1 MLFFLF
7 VTICYFFFFRN
18 NIRNEDYFES
28 GNEHVLFTFFFF
40 SVRTRR
46 EYRNYFYRANEGERS
61 TARSSNVVCWWNRFE
76 LETGTWDVR

>member
-28 GNEHVLFTFFFF
+28 GNEHVLFTFFFSLF
-40 SVRTRR
+40 ERGANIGTIFIVLTRVNGRRHVRRTSCV
-46 EYRNYFYRANEGERS
+46 GGID
-61 TARSSNVVCWWNRFE
+61 SN
-76 LETGTWDVR
+76 